1 MTPLTRPRLLLQA
14 EGLLVLVAALALFFD
29 GKQSWAWLLLFLWP
43 DVSFV
48 AFAAGPRVGA
58 AAYNLL
64 HTTVLPLSLGI
75 AAILADSR
83 AAAAF
88 ALVWLAH
95 IGLDRLLGYGLKYPT
110 AFKDT
115 HLQRV

>member
-1 MTPLTRPRLLLQA
+1 
-14 EGLLVLVAALALFFD
+14 
-29 GKQSWAWLLLFLWP
+29 
-43 DVSFV
+43 
-48 AFAAGPRVGA
+48 
-58 AAYNLL
+58 
-64 HTTVLPLSLGI
+64 VLPLALGI

-95 IGLDRLLGYGLKYPT
+95 IGGDRLLGYGLKYPT